1 MKVEI
6 KNESAVQVIVITLP
20 VRKRA
25 SKAGK
30 STIVAG
36 TICYTATAATIDGQ
50 PVKVSVNCII

>member
-6 KNESAVQVIVITLP
+6 KNEGAVQVIVITLP
-20 VRKRA
+20 VSKRA
-25 SKAGK
+25 SKTGK

-36 TICYTATAATIDGQ
+36 TNGFTATAATIDGQ

>member
-6 KNESAVQVIVITLP
+6 KNEGSVQVIVITLP
-20 VRKRA
+20 VSKRA
-25 SKAGK
+25 SKTGK

-36 TICYTATAATIDGQ
+36 TNGFAATAATIDGH

>member
-6 KNESAVQVIVITLP
+6 KNEGSVQVIVITLP
-20 VRKRA
+20 VSKRA
-25 SKAGK
+25 SKTGK

-36 TICYTATAATIDGQ
+36 TNGFAATAATIDGQ